1 MAYINRERLESAL
14 ERKNA
19 WNRDDVLATIGDQ
32 PVLGST
38 KIPVFDLSAVKTIT
52 PDPDLERYKASIRA
66 AAITE
71 FADRLVSYY
80 DLLPGESQGYLV
92 AYHIEQ
98 VKKDLLNARPEI

>member
-38 KIPVFDLSAVKTIT
+38 KIPVFDLSAVKAMT
-52 PDPDLERYKASIRA
+52 PDPDLERYKASIRS

-71 FADRLVSYY
+71 FADRLTRYY
-80 DLLPGESQGYLV
+80 EALKGESKTFMV

-98 VKKDLLNARPEI
+98 IKNDLLKGGQQ